1 MTNTISSC
9 NSSLSIDSMKPSILI
24 LGAGLMQRP
33 AIQAAKSLGCQ
44 VVLVDGNP
52 QALCVPEADLFVHLD
67 LKDKEGIKELALQL
81 LSQGSLQGVF
91 TAGTDF
97 SATVSYVGEACGF
110 SVHSYQAACNASD
123 KALMRS
129 CFQKASVPSPAF
141 TQVAS
146 LASQGNQSEAPLQDQ
161 LKDLLS
167 QNDLFHHYPL
177 VVKPVDNM
185 GGRGCR
191 LASSQ
196 QELMTA
202 IQDAQA
208 HSRSGRAIVEEYMD
222 GPEFSIDALVYNGTV
237 TICGFADRHI
247 FFPPYFIEMGH
258 TIPTA
263 ICQKDKLALI
273 ATFVEGIH
281 ALGLTCGAAK
291 ADIKLTAKGPMVGEI
306 AARLSGGYMSGWTYP
321 YSSDFFLT
329 QQAEAIALGREPD
342 RLLECRRPLEGL
354 PPNLPFTV
362 YEVDSQRYCGERAWI
377 SIPGKVKAI
386 HGLERASACVG
397 VHDVL
402 PRAKKGDMVTFP
414 RNNVEKCGNI
424 LAVDT
429 TWEGAASKAQQAVKT
444 IILQLE
450 PHQEETDCFLSL
462 PQTELRQENSFPP
475 AAFILSLQQR
485 QELISYLSS
494 PQGDF
499 DPAKTLLEQL
509 PPCLLPCLDSVVDW
523 NYRSLRETVVLA
535 QEILATSI
543 QVPFCSG
550 KSPSLA
556 RLWQSCIL
564 GGVQGLLYV
573 LESSCLEC

>member
-1 MTNTISSC
+1 MTSAVSSC
-9 NSSLSIDSMKPSILI
+9 NSSPSLDSSKPVLLI

-123 KALMRS
+123 KALMRG
-129 CFQKASVPSPAF
+129 CFKKASVPSPAF
-141 TQVAS
+141 TEMAS
-146 LASQGNQSEAPLQDQ
+146 CFSEHDVLHQ
-161 LKDLLS
+161 
-167 QNDLFHHYPL
+167 YPL

-191 LASSQ
+191 LAGNQ
-196 QELMTA
+196 QELVAA

-208 HSRSGRAIVEEYMD
+208 HSRSGRAIVEEYME
-222 GPEFSIDALVYNGTV
+222 GSEFSIDALVCNGTV

-258 TIPTA
+258 TIPTS

-291 ADIKLTAKGPMVGEI
+291 ADIKLTPKGPMIGEI
-306 AARLSGGYMSGWTYP
+306 AARLSGGYMSGWTFP

-329 QQAEAIALGREPD
+329 QQAELIALGREPAALLD
-342 RLLECRRPLEGL
+342 RRRPVEGL
-354 PPNLPFTV
+354 PENLPFTV
-362 YEVDSQRYCGERAWI
+362 YEVASTQYCGERAWI
-377 SIPGKVKAI
+377 SIPGKVKAF
-386 HGLERASACVG
+386 HGLERARACVG
-397 VHDVL
+397 VKDVL
-402 PRAKKGDMVTFP
+402 PRTKIGDTVTFP

-429 TWEGAASKAQQAVKT
+429 SWEGAASKAQQAVKT
-444 IILQLE
+444 IVLQLE
-450 PHQEETDCFLSL
+450 PHQAETDSFLSL
-462 PQTELRQENSFPP
+462 PPHELRQENSFPP
-475 AAFILSLQQR
+475 AAFVLPPSQR
-485 QELISYLSS
+485 EELTSYLSS
-494 PQGDF
+494 QQGNF
-499 DPAKTLLEQL
+499 DHRKTLLEQL
-509 PPCLLPCLDSVVDW
+509 PPCLVPSLDFLVDW
-523 NYRSLRETVVLA
+523 NYRSLRETLLLA
-535 QEILATSI
+535 QEILDAQI
-543 QVPFCSG
+543 QDGSSG
-550 KSPSLA
+550 KSNPSLV

-573 LESSCLEC
+573 IESSH

>member
-1 MTNTISSC
+1 MTSAVSSC
-9 NSSLSIDSMKPSILI
+9 NSSPSLDSSKPSLLI

-123 KALMRS
+123 KALMRG
-129 CFQKASVPSPAF
+129 CFQKASVPSPGF
-141 TQVAS
+141 TEMAS
-146 LASQGNQSEAPLQDQ
+146 CFSEHDVLHQ
-161 LKDLLS
+161 
-167 QNDLFHHYPL
+167 YPL

-191 LASSQ
+191 LAGNQ
-196 QELMTA
+196 QELVAA

-208 HSRSGRAIVEEYMD
+208 HSRSGRAIVEEYME

-258 TIPTA
+258 TIPTS

-291 ADIKLTAKGPMVGEI
+291 ADIKLTPKGPMIGEI
-306 AARLSGGYMSGWTYP
+306 AARLSGGYMSGWTFP

-329 QQAEAIALGREPD
+329 QQAELIALGREPAA
-342 RLLECRRPLEGL
+342 LLERRRPVEGL
-354 PPNLPFTV
+354 PENLPFTV
-362 YEVDSQRYCGERAWI
+362 YEVASTQYCGERAWI
-377 SIPGKVKAI
+377 SIPGKVKAF
-386 HGLERASACVG
+386 HGLERARACAG
-397 VHDVL
+397 VKDVL
-402 PRAKKGDMVTFP
+402 PRAKIGDTVTFP

-429 TWEGAASKAQQAVKT
+429 SWEGAVSKAHRPSAGT
-444 IILQLE
+444 
-450 PHQEETDCFLSL
+450 
-462 PQTELRQENSFPP
+462 
-475 AAFILSLQQR
+475 A
-485 QELISYLSS
+485 SS
-494 PQGDF
+494 RNR
-499 DPAKTLLEQL
+499 QL
-509 PPCLLPCLDSVVDW
+509 PV
-523 NYRSLRETVVLA
+523 
-535 QEILATSI
+535 
-543 QVPFCSG
+543 
-550 KSPSLA
+550 
-556 RLWQSCIL
+556 
-564 GGVQGLLYV
+564 
-573 LESSCLEC
+573 SSSS

>member
-1 MTNTISSC
+1 MTHTVSTC
-9 NSSLSIDSMKPSILI
+9 NLSRSLDSTKPALLI

-110 SVHSYQAACNASD
+110 AVHSYQAACNASD

-141 TQVAS
+141 TEVTS
-146 LASQGNQSEAPLQDQ
+146 LAGQENHSGAQVQDQ
-161 LKDLLS
+161 LAALLS
-167 QNDLFHHYPL
+167 ENPLFHQYPL

-191 LASSQ
+191 LATSH
-196 QELMTA
+196 QELVEA
-202 IQDAQA
+202 IHDAQGN
-208 HSRSGRAIVEEYMD
+208 SRSGRAIVEEYMD

-263 ICQKDKLALI
+263 ISQKDKLALI
-273 ATFVEGIH
+273 ATFVKGIH

-291 ADIKLTAKGPMVGEI
+291 ADIKLTAKGPMIGEI
-306 AARLSGGYMSGWTYP
+306 AARLSGGYMSGWTFP

-329 QQAEAIALGREPD
+329 QQAAALALGRVPN
-342 RLLECRRPLEGL
+342 RLLECRRPVEDL
-354 PPNLPFTV
+354 PQNLPFTV
-362 YEVDSQRYCGERAWI
+362 YEVDSKQYCGERAWI
-377 SIPGKVKAI
+377 SIPGKVKSI
-386 HGLERASACVG
+386 HGLEKAGCCAG
-397 VHDVL
+397 VQDVL
-402 PRAKKGDMVTFP
+402 PRVRIGDTVIFP

-424 LAVDT
+424 LATDT
-429 TWEGAASKAQQAVKT
+429 SWEGAISKAQQAVKT
-444 IILQLE
+444 IVLQLE
-450 PHQEETDCFLSL
+450 PHQEESENFFDF
-462 PQTELRQENSFPP
+462 PHLRQKNTFPP
-475 AAFILSLQQR
+475 AAFILPNQQ
-485 QELISYLSS
+485 EKEFISYLSS
-494 PQGDF
+494 QLGDF
-499 DPAKTLLEQL
+499 DPTKTLMEQL
-509 PPCLLPCLDSVVDW
+509 PSCLVSCLDTLEDW
-523 NYRSLRETVVLA
+523 NYRSLRETVLLA
-535 QEILATSI
+535 QEILTAESKRTS
-543 QVPFCSG
+543 CCG
-550 KSPSLA
+550 KSPSLV
-556 RLWQSCIL
+556 RLWHACIL
-564 GGVQGLLYV
+564 GGIQGLLYV
-573 LESSCLEC
+573 IESSC

>member
-1 MTNTISSC
+1 MTHTVSTC
-9 NSSLSIDSMKPSILI
+9 NLSRSLDSTKPALLI

-110 SVHSYQAACNASD
+110 AVHSYQAACNASD

-141 TQVAS
+141 TEVAS
-146 LASQGNQSEAPLQDQ
+146 LAGQENHSGAQVQDQ
-161 LKDLLS
+161 LAALLS
-167 QNDLFHHYPL
+167 ENPLFHQYPL

-191 LASSQ
+191 LATSH
-196 QELMTA
+196 QELVEA
-202 IQDAQA
+202 IHDAQGN
-208 HSRSGRAIVEEYMD
+208 SRSGRAIVEEYMD

-263 ICQKDKLALI
+263 ISQKNKLALI
-273 ATFVEGIH
+273 ATFVKGIH

-291 ADIKLTAKGPMVGEI
+291 ADIKLTAKGPMIGEI
-306 AARLSGGYMSGWTYP
+306 AARLSGGYMSGWTFP

-329 QQAEAIALGREPD
+329 QQAAALALGRVPN
-342 RLLECRRPLEGL
+342 RLLECRRPVEAL
-354 PPNLPFTV
+354 PQNLPFTV
-362 YEVDSQRYCGERAWI
+362 YEVDSKQYCGERAWI
-377 SIPGKVKAI
+377 SIPGKVKSI
-386 HGLERASACVG
+386 HGLEKAGCCAG
-397 VHDVL
+397 VQDVL
-402 PRAKKGDMVTFP
+402 PRVRIGDTVTFP

-424 LAVDT
+424 LATDT
-429 TWEGAASKAQQAVKT
+429 SWEGAISKAQQAVKT
-444 IILQLE
+444 IVLQLE
-450 PHQEETDCFLSL
+450 PHQEESENFFDF
-462 PQTELRQENSFPP
+462 PHLRQKNTFPP
-475 AAFILSLQQR
+475 AAFILPNQQ
-485 QELISYLSS
+485 EKEFISYLSS
-494 PQGDF
+494 QLGDF
-499 DPAKTLLEQL
+499 DPTKTLMEQL
-509 PPCLLPCLDSVVDW
+509 PSCLVSCLDTLEDW
-523 NYRSLRETVVLA
+523 NYRSLRETVLLA
-535 QEILATSI
+535 QEILTAESKRTSC
-543 QVPFCSG
+543 CS
-550 KSPSLA
+550 KSPSLV
-556 RLWQSCIL
+556 RLWHACIL
-564 GGVQGLLYV
+564 GGIQGLLYV
-573 LESSCLEC
+573 IESSC